1 MILTKAFQNLKPNAS
16 LLVLFG
22 TVSGAFLAD
31 RAASSLRSFAI
42 PLGYT
47 FAFFIVVYILWV
59 YSLVASR
66 IPKNQRLFVTAGI
79 AAFSIIIFGIHAAP
93 AQAQFLNGAEDL
105 FTSLDVDDDLVAVV
119 FNLLRVALVIAF
131 AVSLLPAFN
140 AARDGDDW
148 KALAKPPVLAAVL
161 IAVSDAV
168 VELITG

>member
-1 MILTKAFQNLKPNAS
+1 MILTRTIQDLKPNAS
-16 LLVLFG
+16 LLVLLG
-22 TVSGAFLAD
+22 SVSGAFLVS
-31 RAASSLRSFAI
+31 RAVSSLRSLSM

-47 FAFFIVVYILWV
+47 FAFVVVVYILWG
-59 YSLVASR
+59 YSVIASR
-66 IPKNQRLFVTAGI
+66 IPKRQRLFVTASI
-79 AAFSIIIFGIHAAP
+79 AAFSIALFGIYASP
-93 AQAQFLNGAEDL
+93 AYAQFLNGAEDL

-131 AVSLLPAFN
+131 AVSLLPAFS

>member
-1 MILTKAFQNLKPNAS
+1 MILKAIQNIKPSAS
-16 LLVLFG
+16 LSVLLG
-22 TVSGAFLAD
+22 SASGAFLVS
-31 RAASSLRSFAI
+31 RTVSFLSSLAI
-42 PLGYT
+42 PLGYA
-47 FAFFIVVYILWV
+47 FASATVVYVLWA
-59 YSLVASR
+59 YSVVAYR
-66 IPKNQRLFVTAGI
+66 IPKAQRLVVTAGI
-79 AAFSIIIFGIHAAP
+79 TAFSIAIFGIHASP
-93 AQAQFLNGAEDL
+93 AHAQFLNGAEDL